1 LTFNKKYFRIAFL
14 ILIIE
19 ILIALLMH
27 DHFVRPYLGDVL
39 VVILLYCLL
48 KSFFKLPVIP
58 AAIFV
63 LLFSFLVEF
72 LQFLHIVE
80 KPGLQQ
86 STIARIVIGT
96 SFSWID
102 VLMYTIG
109 IGIVL
114 MVEKYWIIN
123 E

>member
-1 LTFNKKYFRIAFL
+1 
-14 ILIIE
+14 
-19 ILIALLMH
+19 MH